1 MKTVPRVFAYLRR
14 YPWMALGT
22 LGCAIVSTLMYMV
35 FPAVT
40 KRVID
45 EVLLPQHHPE
55 RLTPLV
61 LIAALAFA
69 VQNGLN
75 SLRIILNNTF
85 EQRVIFDLRSDLY
98 SHIQMLPLRWFDN
111 RATGDLMTRILEDV
125 TSVERMLIDGIEQ
138 GVVAVLQLVVV
149 LGMMFYYSVS
159 LTFVALAPLPILA
172 AGALWYTLTAHRRYR
187 LQRRASSVMNSLLH
201 DNLAGI
207 RQIKSYVREGAEHRR
222 FNSVS
227 DRLRDAT
234 LVVMRVWGMYH
245 PSMILLGSL
254 GIVLTVWVGARM
266 VLAGTMPQGH
276 LFAFLM
282 LTGFLYEPINKLHQL
297 NQLVQAGRAAGER
310 VFEIIDEPVEPGWNV
325 EKSAGRVRGD
335 VRFDEVGFSY
345 GKEGAPALQHITF
358 HARPGETIALVGTTG
373 AGKSTLVNLL
383 TRFYEYDSGEIL
395 IDDIPLREFG
405 MRRLR
410 EMIGV
415 VTQESF
421 LFNGTIRENL
431 LMGRPDAS
439 DAEVLA
445 AAEAANARGFIDRLP
460 NGLDSVVGERGV
472 KLSVGEKQRISIAR
486 ALLKDPPILILDE
499 ATASVDTTTE
509 RLIQEALEH
518 LMSHRTCFVI
528 AHRLS
533 TILRADQILVLER
546 GRIIERGTHASLL
559 ELGGKYARLWEQSF
573 LEKPIEELEENA
585 PPSGT
590 NAERRTPNSRR
601 DGRPAG
607 LELSSVALRCAK
619 RESKRC
625 RNPTLRVAKRL
636 QKKLQ
641 ALGEL
646 LVFQL
651 QGAVT
656 FLGFLQSAAFFAQAL
671 LEIADPVLDVDRHS
685 AGGRSD
691 GRNFLRGEVPLGL
704 RDDQRHLAH
713 APA

>member
-1 MKTVPRVFAYLRR
+1 MHARGGRSKLPCRMRTVPRVFAYLRR
-14 YPWMALGT
+14 YPWLALGT
-22 LGCAIVSTLMYMV
+22 LSCAVVGTAMVLV

-40 KRVID
+40 KWVID
-45 EVLLPQHHPE
+45 EVLIQHRPE
-55 RLTPLV
+55 RLMPLV
-61 LIAALAFA
+61 MAAALAFLFRE
-69 VQNGLN
+69 GLN

-138 GVVAVLQLVVV
+138 GVVAVLQLVIV
-149 LGMMFYYSVS
+149 LGMMFYFSVS
-159 LTFVALAPLPILA
+159 LTFVALAPLPVLA

-187 LQRRASSVMNSLLH
+187 LQRQAASAMNSLLH
-201 DNLAGI
+201 DNLTGI
-207 RQIKSYVREGAEHRR
+207 RQIKSYVRERAEHGR

-227 DRLRDAT
+227 DRLRHAT
-234 LVVMRVWGMYH
+234 LIVMRVWALYS
-245 PSMILLGSL
+245 PSMVLIGSL
-254 GIVLTVWVGARM
+254 GIVLTVWFGARM
-266 VLAGTMPQGH
+266 VLAGGMQTGD
-276 LFAFLM
+276 LFAFLL
-282 LTGFLYEPINKLHQL
+282 LTGFLYEPIHRLHQL

-310 VFEIIDEPVEPGWNV
+310 VFEIIDEPIEPDWDRT
-325 EKSAGRVRGD
+325 KAATRVTGD
-335 VRFDEVGFSY
+335 VRFDDVGFSY
-345 GKEGAPALQHITF
+345 GKENVPALQHIAF

-395 IDDIPLREFG
+395 IDGVPLREFG

-410 EMIGV
+410 EMIGL

-439 DAEVLA
+439 AAETLA

-460 NGLDSVVGERGV
+460 NGLESNVGERGV
-472 KLSVGEKQRISIAR
+472 KLSVGEKQRVSIAR

-573 LEKPIEELEENA
+573 LEKPVEELEENA
-585 PPSGT
+585 
-590 NAERRTPNSRR
+590 ERPTPNVERSI
-601 DGRPAG
+601 P
-607 LELSSVALRCAK
+607 E
-619 RESKRC
+619 E
-625 RNPTLRVAKRL
+625 T
-636 QKKLQ
+636 
-641 ALGEL
+641 
-646 LVFQL
+646 
-651 QGAVT
+651 
-656 FLGFLQSAAFFAQAL
+656 
-671 LEIADPVLDVDRHS
+671 ADVPV
-685 AGGRSD
+685 
-691 GRNFLRGEVPLGL
+691 
-704 RDDQRHLAH
+704 
-713 APA
+713 